1 MMTVPSFHEQYNSLL
16 TAFRKQ
22 LPDSGLRVKL
32 GQEADAFFR
41 SCALGVWQADGG
53 ALTPEH
59 GEFYNAI
66 FCDGNK
72 MENVLFW
79 SVVEQAGRAG
89 FQLPSFFLRMA
100 EFDKRTGRSTARR
113 FLPTFSLLMTLFA
126 SIDGSVSQ
134 AEAGYIQNCID
145 QMAACCDREN
155 LPGDRAP
162 VTVAPYVTGKK
173 PAAAEPSIEEL
184 LAEMDRLNAE
194 ILGSDTK
201 TPAVGNSTDPAAE
214 KLLDQMDK
222 LTGDIINLNNA
233 LNGAGAP
240 ANAPKASAAP
250 AADKAAEETA
260 EAEEAKEPEPTLEE
274 LLAELDELCGLE
286 KVKEDVHSLMNLVK
300 VRKLREEAGLSAPPM
315 SLHMVFMGN
324 PGTGKTTVARLLA
337 KLYKAI
343 GVLSKGQLVEVDR
356 SGLVAG
362 YVGQTAIKTSEVIQK
377 ALGGILFVDEA
388 YSLANAEGAND
399 FGQEAIEILLKG
411 MEDNRK
417 DLIVIVAG
425 YTELM
430 DKFIHA
436 NPGLE
441 SRFNKYMYFDDYNGD
456 QLMDI
461 FRSQCKKN
469 QYTLSPE
476 AEKDA
481 AEKFKELFEHRDENF
496 GNARDVRNVFEK
508 AISHQ
513 ADRVAKLENPT
524 RDDLMTITLADLQGG
539 EDEPK
544 AEAPTSEKS
553 ENPEA

>member
-53 ALTPEH
+53 ALNPDH
-59 GEFYNAI
+59 GEYYNAI
-66 FCDGNK
+66 YCDGNK
-72 MENVLFW
+72 AENELFW
-79 SVVEQAGRAG
+79 SVVEKAGRAG
-89 FQLPSFFLRMA
+89 FQLPPFFLRMA
-100 EFDKRTGRSTARR
+100 KYDKETGRSTARR
-113 FLPTFSLLMTLFA
+113 FLPTFSLLMALFA

-134 AEAGYIQNCID
+134 AEAVYIQNCID
-145 QMAACCDREN
+145 QMATYCDRED
-155 LPGDRAP
+155 LPGDRTP

-173 PAAAEPSIEEL
+173 PTAAEPSIEEL

-194 ILGSDTK
+194 ILGSDGGK
-201 TPAVGNSTDPAAE
+201 TSAGGKTTDPAAE

-233 LNGAGAP
+233 LNGTGASS
-240 ANAPKASAAP
+240 NAPKAAAAP
-250 AADKAAEETA
+250 TANQAAETA
-260 EAEEAKEPEPTLEE
+260 KAEEAKEPEPTLEE

-343 GVLSKGQLVEVDR
+343 GVLSKGQLIEVDR

-362 YVGQTAIKTSEVIQK
+362 YVGQTAIKTNEVIQK

-481 AEKFKELFEHRDENF
+481 AEKFRELFEHRDENF

-513 ADRVAKLENPT
+513 ANRVAKLENPT
-524 RDDLMTITLADLQGG
+524 KEDLMTITLADLQGG

-544 AEAPTSEKS
+544 EEAPAPEKS
-553 ENPEA
+553 ENPEE